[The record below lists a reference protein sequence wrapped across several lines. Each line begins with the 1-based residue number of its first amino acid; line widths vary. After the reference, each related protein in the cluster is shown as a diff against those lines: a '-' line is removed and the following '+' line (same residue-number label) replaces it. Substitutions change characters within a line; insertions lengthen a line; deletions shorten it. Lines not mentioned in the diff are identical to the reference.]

1 MSTARSVALA
11 LVLALVL
18 TLPAFAQRPQQT
30 QTVTKTWTLTLHGD
44 VPPGESFGVEYRD
57 PAGRE
62 VAPLVFCGP
71 QAAVACAGQG
81 REYTLTLAVPQ
92 GFDLYFRIFR
102 GQPFSPQFESLQDG
116 WETMTADSTT
126 ATQYRMPAD
135 GGTAAPPRPQG
146 VYVPLIA
153 PNATPTYD
161 DHHRHGDSLC
171 TPPIHA
177 PAPH

>member
-1 MSTARSVALA
+1 MHQFIPNRCVARTRREGTRKDHMDMPIGRVIALA
-11 LVLALVL
+11 LPLALVL
-18 TLPAFAQRPQQT
+18 TLPAFAQHPPT
-30 QTVTKTWTLTLHGD
+30 AQTVTKTWTLTLYGD

-62 VAPLVFCGP
+62 VAPLFFCGP
-71 QAAVACAGQG
+71 QAAVTCAGQG

-126 ATQYRMPAD
+126 ATRYRMPAD
-135 GGTAAPPRPQG
+135 DGTAAPLGPQR
-146 VYVPLIA
+146 VYMPMIA
-153 PNATPTYD
+153 P
-161 DHHRHGDSLC
+161 
-171 TPPIHA
+171 
-177 PAPH
+177 

>member
-11 LVLALVL
+11 LVFALVL

-62 VAPLVFCGP
+62 VAPLFFCGA
-71 QAAVACAGQG
+71 QAAVTCAGQG
-81 REYTLTLAVPQ
+81 RVYTLTLVVPHR
-92 GFDLYFRIFR
+92 FELYSRIFR

-116 WETMTADSTT
+116 WETMTTDSTT
-126 ATQYRMPAD
+126 AAQYRLPAD
-135 GGTAAPPRPQG
+135 TGMDDPPWPCR
-146 VYVPLIA
+146 VYVPMIA
-153 PNATPTYD
+153 P
-161 DHHRHGDSLC
+161 
-171 TPPIHA
+171 
-177 PAPH
+177 